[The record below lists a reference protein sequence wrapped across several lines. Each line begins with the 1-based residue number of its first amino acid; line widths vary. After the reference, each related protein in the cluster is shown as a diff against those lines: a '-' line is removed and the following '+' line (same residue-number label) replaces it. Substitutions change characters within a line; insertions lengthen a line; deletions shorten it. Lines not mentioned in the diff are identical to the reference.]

1 MKMLTKLA
9 AVAAAAGVIVGMGA
23 LPAQAVGTSSQKCPG
38 GSAVGHSSTNG
49 GADTNAAN
57 CKGALRVEVR
67 QWYTVTGG
75 KAYPTKWKVS
85 KNYVT
90 TVKQANPGYPVFK
103 AEHRWVPSVTGA
115 GGAPDIFFE

>member
-23 LPAQAVGTSSQKCPG
+23 LPAQAVGTSSQPCPG

-49 GADTNAAN
+49 GADTVASN
-57 CKGALRVEVR
+57 CKGALHVYVR

-75 KAYPTKWKVS
+75 KVYHTDWKKS
-85 KNYVT
+85 NNYVT
-90 TVKQANPGYPVFK
+90 TVKQANPGYPVYQ
-103 AEHRWVPSVTGA
+103 AEHRWEPSVVGA
-115 GGAPDIFFE
+115 GGPPPIFFE